1 MHSHQR
7 LASRAS
13 SSSARLVLLRRP
25 AAQQRRVAVRGS
37 DDEAA
42 PAAVTG
48 SLFELTKDN
57 FWCAWDVPERW
68 VDQCQTRHRHPLLGT
83 AASRKQQRGHAC
95 MPTDQHPARIHF
107 QATTGAWPGGVP
119 VHAHCQLGT
128 RLQQHVA
135 CTAERIATPLGV
147 CVCAGSTSRGTSRR
161 ASWW

>member
-13 SSSARLVLLRRP
+13 SWSARLVLLRRP

-57 FWCAWDVPERW
+57 FWCAWGLPQRW
-68 VDQCQTRHRHPLLGT
+68 GTGAEPDTDIRFWRQLPAGSSSGAMHACPQTSTQHT
-83 AASRKQQRGHAC
+83 FTVKQQARGLVAC
-95 MPTDQHPARIHF
+95 PFMRTASWALGFSSRLPALLSPWVHVSA
-107 QATTGAWPGGVP
+107 QGVP
-119 VHAHCQLGT
+119 QGG
-128 RLQQHVA
+128 R
-135 CTAERIATPLGV
+135 AEGQ
-147 CVCAGSTSRGTSRR
+147 AGGD
-161 ASWW
+161 